1 VSSCPAPRCDETMT
15 PVDAASN
22 PFKISR
28 RFHRGVMGVEYPPAA
43 SLLETL
49 FLNVVATAS
58 RVRGL

>member
-1 VSSCPAPRCDETMT
+1 MT